1 MGFLSYN
8 FIDFKGFKLSL
19 LSLVWLIAI
28 YFLVHILL
36 RIFRLF
42 LHRNFVK
49 RNIIDKAR
57 EFTIYSLVRYVVFTL
72 TVLVMLGTL
81 GVKFSWLF
89 GAGIPLLVGIGLG
102 LQTIFKDFVSG
113 IVLSYEG
120 SIKVGDIIQLDGMMA
135 QVRKIDLRSSKI
147 ETGDGVF
154 IIVPNSKLL
163 DGHIINW
170 SHNRKETRISFG
182 VTLAYGTDVAVA
194 RHLIYQV
201 LIANAHVC
209 QAPKPIIR
217 LEDFA
222 DHGLRFKLLFWC
234 REPWDMEDIKSEIR
248 YSLEKALT
256 ERNIKIP
263 YPQLDLRVVE
273 QKEKQD

>member
-1 MGFLSYN
+1 MSFLTYN

-19 LSLVWLIAI
+19 LSLIWLLGI
-28 YFLVHILL
+28 YFLVHVLL
-36 RIFRLF
+36 RIFRVV

-81 GVKFSWLF
+81 GVKISWLF

-120 SIKVGDIIQLDGMMA
+120 SIRVGDVIQINNLMA

-147 ETGDGVF
+147 ETADGIF

-163 DGHIINW
+163 EDNIINW
-170 SHNRKETRISFG
+170 SHNRKETRLVVFI
-182 VTLAYGTDVAVA
+182 TLAYGTDVPVA
-194 RHLIYQV
+194 RHLMYQV
-201 LIANAHVC
+201 LIANPHVS

-217 LEDFA
+217 LDDFG
-222 DHGLRFKLLFWC
+222 DHGIRFKLLFWC
-234 REPWDMEDIKSEIR
+234 KEPWDMEDIKSDVR
-248 YSLEKALT
+248 YALEKALK
-256 ERNIKIP
+256 ERNIVIP
-263 YPQLDLRVVE
+263 FPQLDLRVVNKSE
-273 QKEKQD
+273 Q